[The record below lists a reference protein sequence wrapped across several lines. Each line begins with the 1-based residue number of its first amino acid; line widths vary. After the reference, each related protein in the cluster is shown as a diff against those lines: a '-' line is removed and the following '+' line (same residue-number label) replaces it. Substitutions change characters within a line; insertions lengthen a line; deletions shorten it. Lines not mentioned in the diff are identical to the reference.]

1 MHPGSVLKRGTQGR
15 NVRIAVISDIHGN
28 LMALDAVMSDVET
41 QDVDEVWCGGDI
53 AFGGPW
59 ASECIARVREAGW
72 TTVKGNTDIWVTG
85 DPQPHT
91 DPEARTLIEEM
102 ARAHAISDDDA
113 RWLVNLPLG
122 HSAPGSM
129 LLVHGTPDSPF
140 EGPMPDSP
148 VGDFAPYEGRASLVL
163 YGHVHRAFVRKLS
176 DGTIVCNTGSVGMPS
191 DGADACYVLLDM
203 NGASWMVRHR
213 RVPFDRR
220 AVLAQLNRCP
230 EPLRSWALEKFEAP

>member
-1 MHPGSVLKRGTQGR
+1 M
-15 NVRIAVISDIHGN
+15 RIAVIADIHGN
-28 LMALDAVMSDVET
+28 LMALDAVMSDIET
-41 QDVDEVWCGGDI
+41 QEVDEVWCGGDI

-59 ASECIARVREAGW
+59 ATECIARVRDAGW

-91 DPEARTLIEEM
+91 DPEARTFIEEM
-102 ARAHAISDDDA
+102 ASAHAVSDDDA

-148 VGDFAPYEGRASLVL
+148 VADFAPYEGRAGLVI

-191 DGADACYVLLDM
+191 DSADACYLLLDA
-203 NGASWMVRHR
+203 NGPSWMVRYR
-213 RVPFDRR
+213 RVQFDRR
-220 AVLAQLNRCP
+220 AVVAQLKRSP
-230 EPLRSWALEKFEAP
+230 EPLRSWALERIEVP

>member
-1 MHPGSVLKRGTQGR
+1 
-15 NVRIAVISDIHGN
+15 VRIAVIADIHGN
-28 LMALDAVMSDVET
+28 LMALDAVMSDIET
-41 QDVDEVWCGGDI
+41 QEVDEVWCGGDI

-59 ASECIARVREAGW
+59 ATECIARVRDAGW

-91 DPEARTLIEEM
+91 DPEARTFIEEM
-102 ARAHAISDDDA
+102 ASAHAVSDDDA

-148 VGDFAPYEGRASLVL
+148 VADFAPYEGRAGLVI

-191 DGADACYVLLDM
+191 DSADACYLLLDA
-203 NGASWMVRHR
+203 NGPSWMVRYR
-213 RVPFDRR
+213 RVQFDRR
-220 AVLAQLNRCP
+220 AVVAQLKRSP
-230 EPLRSWALEKFEAP
+230 EPLRSWALERIEVP

>member
-1 MHPGSVLKRGTQGR
+1 M
-15 NVRIAVISDIHGN
+15 RIAVISDIHGN

-41 QDVDEVWCGGDI
+41 QGVDEVWCGGDI

-59 ASECIARVREAGW
+59 PTECIARVREAGW

-91 DPEARTLIEEM
+91 DPEARSFIEKM
-102 ARAHAISDDDA
+102 AEAHAVSDDDA

-148 VGDFAPYEGRASLVL
+148 VADFAPYEGRAGLVI

-176 DGTIVCNTGSVGMPS
+176 DGTIVCNTGSVGMPG
-191 DGADACYVLLDM
+191 DGADACYVLLDT

-220 AVLAQLNRCP
+220 AVLAQLKRSP
-230 EPLRSWALEKFEAP
+230 EPLRSWALDKFEAP